1 MKAEDLSNA
10 VGKLDEAMI
19 SEAAAARR
27 TKKRPKWIGWVA
39 AAACVAVAVAIVR
52 PFGLGEKTPQDEL
65 AKTNNGD
72 DCLIAVEEVDY
83 RNSDSLISLA
93 SYPKMEPFPSG
104 SDIESS
110 EAWDAYGA
118 QYDVWLESKN
128 AYRSSLVAPDDT
140 DFFDDFY
147 RISAQEFLSGGE
159 NENIVYSPT
168 NVYMALAMLAEVTDG
183 NSRQQILDLLGSD
196 SIEALRTEAAY
207 LWGSN
212 YCDDG
217 LLTTVMAN
225 SLWLSDSLTYNE
237 DTLKRL
243 AQTYYAT
250 TFSGVMGSEAY
261 NAVLQSW
268 LNHQTGNLLEDAVKN
283 LQFDPQTVMAL
294 ASTIYFKGVWQDKFR
309 DQNTTEDI
317 FHCANGEQ
325 TTVDFM
331 HRDEVGLVYWGESYT
346 AIEKG
351 MENGASMWLILPDE
365 GKTVQDVLSEDEI
378 FSMTLDGVEWSQKKS
393 AQIHLSMPKFDVSSK
408 LDLISGLE
416 NLGVKDVFDSAASDF
431 TPLSGELTDV
441 LISQVEHAARVTV
454 DEDGCTAAAY
464 TVMIAECAE
473 PFSANEIDFVL
484 DRPFLFV
491 ITGCGDQPLFIGV
504 VNQA

>member
-19 SEAAAARR
+19 SEADKARK

-52 PFGLGEKTPQDEL
+52 PFGSGEKKPQD
-65 AKTNNGD
+65 AVANAGGRD
-72 DCLIAVEEVDY
+72 DCLSAVEEVDY
-83 RNSDSLISLA
+83 RNTDSLISLA
-93 SYPKMEPFPSG
+93 SYPKMEPHPSG
-104 SDIESS
+104 SDIDWVED
-110 EAWDAYGA
+110 WDAYEV
-118 QYDVWLESKN
+118 QYDAWWESKN
-128 AYRSSLVAPDDT
+128 AYRSSLTAPENPNY
-140 DFFDDFY
+140 FDDFY
-147 RISAQEFLSGGE
+147 RISAQEFLSAGE
-159 NENIVYSPT
+159 NENIVYSPS

-268 LNHQTGNLLEDAVKN
+268 LNHQTGNLLKDAVKD
-283 LQFDPQTVMAL
+283 LEFDPQTVMAL
-294 ASTIYFKGVWQDKFR
+294 ASTIYFKGTWDDKFM
-309 DQNTTEDI
+309 QQLTTEDI
-317 FHCANGEQ
+317 FHCANGEE
-325 TTVDFM
+325 TTIDFM
-331 HRDEVGLVYWGESYT
+331 HSDEVGFVYWGESYT
-346 AIEKG
+346 AIEKDI
-351 MENGASMWLILPDE
+351 ENGASMWLILPDE
-365 GKTVQDVLSEDEI
+365 GKTVQDLLSEGEV
-378 FSMTLDGVEWSQKKS
+378 FSMTLDGVQWSQKKS
-393 AQIHLSMPKFDVSSK
+393 VQIHLSMPKFDVSSK
-408 LDLISGLE
+408 LDLISGLQ
-416 NLGVKDVFDSAASDF
+416 NLGVKDVFDSTVSDF
-431 TPLSGELTDV
+431 TPLSDELTDV
-441 LISQVEHAARVTV
+441 SISQVEHAARVTV

-464 TVMIAECAE
+464 TVIMAECAD
-473 PFSANEIDFVL
+473 PFSEDEIDFVL
-484 DRPFLFV
+484 DRPFIFV
-491 ITGCGDQPLFIGV
+491 ITGCGDRPLFIGV